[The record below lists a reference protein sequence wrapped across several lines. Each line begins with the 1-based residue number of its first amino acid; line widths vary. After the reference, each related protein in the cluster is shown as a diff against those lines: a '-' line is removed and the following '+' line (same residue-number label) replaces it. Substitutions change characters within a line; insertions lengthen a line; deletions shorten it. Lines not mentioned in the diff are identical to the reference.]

1 MRADIHPAYSD
12 VKVTCSVERPTR
24 HVQQKVTIFQSMSAR
39 NAILST
45 PVSRKSLIP
54 ADVSIGSISALVIEQ
69 FLNRVITK
77 AAVVVAS
84 VLPGVAV
91 ATSCPVPQTLSP
103 LLKIDRVIDG
113 DTVKLD
119 DGSRVR
125 LTGFNTFELKILAGS
140 VITLSGRNDVQ
151 SRCFEVNPSHPWPAP
166 KDKYGRLLA
175 NLWMGEAYLG
185 EVLVAEGPASLFRSL
200 LRIV

>member
-1 MRADIHPAYSD
+1 ML
-12 VKVTCSVERPTR
+12 VERPTR

-77 AAVVVAS
+77 AAVVVACAS
-84 VLPGVAV
+84 GVAV

-113 DTVKLD
+113 DTVKLT
-119 DGSRVR
+119 
-125 LTGFNTFELKILAGS
+125 LWLAS
-140 VITLSGRNDVQ
+140 V
-151 SRCFEVNPSHPWPAP
+151 
-166 KDKYGRLLA
+166 
-175 NLWMGEAYLG
+175 
-185 EVLVAEGPASLFRSL
+185 
-200 LRIV
+200 